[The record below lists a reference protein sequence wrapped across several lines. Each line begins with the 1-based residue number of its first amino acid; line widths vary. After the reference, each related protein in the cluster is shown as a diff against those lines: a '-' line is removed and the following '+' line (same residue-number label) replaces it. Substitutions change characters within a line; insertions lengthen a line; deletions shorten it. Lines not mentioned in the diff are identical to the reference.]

1 MYVFLLLLCC
11 FNFNHISGSLDPL
24 DIFYMEKSRKRLN
37 FGQLVT
43 IIAGMNL

>member
-11 FNFNHISGSLDPL
+11 FNFNYISDSLDQL
-24 DIFYMEKSRKRLN
+24 DIFHKEKSRKGPN

-43 IIAGMNL
+43 IIAGTNL